1 MTLSWNPPV
10 NIKNAEEVSEYQIR
24 YKQIGEM
31 LYNEMTVRDSCTAS
45 IDFTQG
51 LVSSKNYRFEVRARN
66 DCGKG
71 EWVKASAFCG
81 MYLSDI
87 TPLGYKPLIT
97 EQIVIP
103 WPCYQNSN
111 MIETPTLSSSRFPN
125 EASVHRPVKEFTSD
139 RKCVREWHQPTECLE
154 NTAIYAVANLCQL
167 ILTIEFL
174 EDKRSEGRSV
184 SNQLL

>member
-1 MTLSWNPPV
+1 LSVTVDENVTLSWNPPV

-24 YKQIGEM
+24 YKQIGGM

-45 IDFTQG
+45 IDFTQNSG
-51 LVSSKNYRFEVRARN
+51 LVSSKNYRFEVRAQN

-111 MIETPTLSSSRFPN
+111 MIF
-125 EASVHRPVKEFTSD
+125 HRNSYTVKFKVSERSQRPQTS
-139 RKCVREWHQPTECLE
+139 
-154 NTAIYAVANLCQL
+154 
-167 ILTIEFL
+167 
-174 EDKRSEGRSV
+174 
-184 SNQLL
+184 